1 MLACQIRMTIIAES
15 NYIMDHPTK
24 FLDGL
29 PYGAPFVGISIH
41 RSRRVH
47 GVGVTRRCD
56 RIST

>member
-1 MLACQIRMTIIAES
+1 MTIIAES